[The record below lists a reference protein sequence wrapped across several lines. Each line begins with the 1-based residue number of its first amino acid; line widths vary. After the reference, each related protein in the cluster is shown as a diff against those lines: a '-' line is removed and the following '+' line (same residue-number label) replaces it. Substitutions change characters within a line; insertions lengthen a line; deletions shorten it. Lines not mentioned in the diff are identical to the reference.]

1 MHHFFSLFLSIF
13 FTSWISAT
21 DIGIDMKGEKKT
33 NRVLIRHTVI
43 TQVHLKNHV
52 LIKGD

>member
-13 FTSWISAT
+13 FTSWISAR